1 MIKEVL
7 GIAAGGAVGSV
18 SRFYVANGLYNW
30 LGKDFPYGT
39 LAVNV
44 IGSFLMGFFAII
56 LLDRMATYNA
66 ALAGF
71 LLVGLFGGFTTF
83 STFSMDTV
91 RLLFDGH
98 YTLAAMNMLL
108 SILSCV
114 FVCMLG
120 AWIAFKAF
128 GIHLRTN

>member
-18 SRFYVANGLYNW
+18 SRFYFANSLYFW

-44 IGSFLMGFFAII
+44 LGSFLMGFFSIV

-66 ALAGF
+66 ALTGF
-71 LLVGLFGGFTTF
+71 VLVGLFGGFTTF

-98 YTLAAMNMLL
+98 YTLAVMNIIL
-108 SILSCV
+108 SILSCI

-120 AWIAFKAF
+120 AYIAFKVF
-128 GIHLRTN
+128 GIHQ